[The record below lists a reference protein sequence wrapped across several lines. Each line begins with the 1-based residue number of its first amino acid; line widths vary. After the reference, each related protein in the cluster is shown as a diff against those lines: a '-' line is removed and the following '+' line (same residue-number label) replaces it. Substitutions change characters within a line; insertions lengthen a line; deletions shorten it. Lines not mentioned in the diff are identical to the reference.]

1 MRLIGGLTMGQT
13 IRRALARV
21 GAAPRSAGIATL
33 VASTAALVLAGV
45 LAGVTGVV
53 VVLSLLVVVSLTAAV
68 VLGPL
73 LLRIFLQRIGAP
85 DLGGSGGHEGA
96 RLDLLREEQ
105 ERLSGRLTLLDQQ
118 ITVLREQQAAAL
130 VGQAT
135 QARESGDD
143 RAAIRYYEEALVL
156 APADPTLR
164 RAHSEFVDA
173 VEASQR
179 GTVGLARAVDRQL
192 AAGHHDQAHE
202 LVRRGLDRI
211 PHSLR
216 LRDRNVALLAHAGAH
231 EEALTVARETA
242 ELRAAHWEGRRPAS
256 HEPRH
261 LEVHERIAI
270 SGFFYSG
277 SGAAKDH
284 LRGYRGVVSW
294 PPTGELRIVKFPG
307 GFVDLGRRLTAAG
320 QLSAGDLVDHYL
332 HLVGRKI
339 TGVAPGVYDTWEV
352 VNANSRRMLRD
363 PARTAGYLAA
373 CMAGFLELV
382 DRADGG
388 QLRLEDLQAHART
401 TLQRALDAAAT
412 DNRAGWLLIDQVVT
426 GWHLDQAAYLPPVS
440 FVLVHRD
447 PRDRFAE
454 VRAVLEQPG
463 RRTANRDPAAF
474 ARQARRHL
482 AEAEQRVGWLESL
495 GHRVLRLAFEDLVLE
510 PQRTIPAID
519 DYLGLT
525 GAVVEERRFYPERS
539 RRNVGK
545 HVALVPAEE
554 LAVVEREAAD
564 LLDPRA
570 VPTPDTG

>member
-1 MRLIGGLTMGQT
+1 MRLIGSLSMVETV
-13 IRRALARV
+13 RRVLVRV
-21 GAAPRSAGIATL
+21 GAAPGLAGAVTV
-33 VASTAALVLAGV
+33 VASTAALVLGGVVAG
-45 LAGVTGVV
+45 LTGVV
-53 VVLSLLVVVSLTAAV
+53 VVLSLLLVVSLTAV
-68 VLGPL
+68 VVSGPL
-73 LLRIFLQRIGAP
+73 LVRIFLQRIGAP
-85 DLGGSGGHEGA
+85 GLDGRGGHEGA
-96 RLDLLREEQ
+96 RLDLLFEEQ
-105 ERLSGRLTLLDQQ
+105 ERLAARLNRMDRQITLLRD
-118 ITVLREQQAAAL
+118 QQAATL
-130 VGQAT
+130 VERAR

-143 RAAIRYYEEALVL
+143 LAAIRHYEDALVL
-156 APADPTLR
+156 TPADPALQ
-164 RAHSEFVDA
+164 RAHGELVDG
-173 VEASQR
+173 VEAAER
-179 GTVGLARAVDRQL
+179 GTRGLARAVDRQL
-192 AAGHHDQAHE
+192 AAGHHAHAQT
-202 LVRRGLDRI
+202 LLRRGLDRI

-216 LRDRNVALLAHAGAH
+216 LRDRHVALLAHAGDH
-231 EEALTVARETA
+231 EEALAVARETA
-242 ELRAAHWEGRRPAS
+242 ELRTAQWEDRRPAA
-256 HEPRH
+256 HEARH
-261 LEVHERIAI
+261 LEAYQRIAI

-284 LRGYRGVVSW
+284 LRGYRDVVSW
-294 PPTGELRIVKFPG
+294 PPKGELRIVKFPG
-307 GFVDLGRRLTAAG
+307 GYVDLGRRLTAAG
-320 QLSAGDLVDHYL
+320 QLNAADLVDHYL
-332 HLVGRKI
+332 HLVGRKL

-352 VNANSRRMLRD
+352 VNANSRRMLRE

-382 DRADGG
+382 DRAEGG
-388 QLRLEDLQAHART
+388 ELQLEDVQALSRT

-426 GWHLDQAAYLPPVS
+426 GWRLDQAVYLPPVS

-525 GAVVEERRFYPERS
+525 GAEVEEQRFYPERS

-545 HVALVPAEE
+545 HVALVPPEE
-554 LAVVEREAAD
+554 LAVIEREAAD

-570 VPTPDTG
+570 VPAPDTG